1 MLNGKIAIVTGAG
14 QGIGQGIALSLAE
27 RGASVVVADIN
38 LQAAQDVEAEI
49 QSNSHEALA
58 LGVDVSVPSQVESL
72 IATALNKF
80 GRIDI
85 LINTAGIPLTV
96 PTIDVTEEQ
105 WDRVLDVNL
114 KGAFL
119 CSRAAAKEMIRQ
131 GRGKIINFASGAA
144 HGGIPGQAAYCASK
158 GGVVAL
164 TRAMAIEWAEYNIT
178 ANSISPGM
186 TETPGMQK
194 LKQQWPKV
202 FEARAKRIPLGRT
215 AQIQDVVNVALFLAG
230 EESDYIT
237 GQDFLVDGGMFAIH
251 PGFVGG

>member
-1 MLNGKIAIVTGAG
+1 MLNDKIAIVTGAG
-14 QGIGQGIALSLAE
+14 QGIGRGIALSLAE

-38 LQAAQDVEAEI
+38 LQAAQGVEAETK
-49 QSNSHEALA
+49 SKRHEALA
-58 LGVDVSVPSQVESL
+58 FGVDVSVPSQVESL
-72 IATALNKF
+72 IATALSEF
-80 GRIDI
+80 GHIDI
-85 LINTAGIPLTV
+85 QINTAGVPLTV
-96 PTIDVTEEQ
+96 QSIDMTEEQ
-105 WDRVLDVNL
+105 WDTVIDVNL

-131 GRGKIINFASGAA
+131 GGGKIINFASGAA

-164 TRAMAIEWAEYNIT
+164 TRALAVEWAEYNIT
-178 ANSISPGM
+178 VNSISPGM

-194 LKQQWPKV
+194 LKQEWPKV
-202 FEARAKRIPLGRT
+202 FKARAKRIPLGRT
-215 AQIQDVVNVALFLAG
+215 AQIQDIVSLVLFLAG

-237 GQDFLVDGGMFAIH
+237 GRDFLVDGGIFAIH